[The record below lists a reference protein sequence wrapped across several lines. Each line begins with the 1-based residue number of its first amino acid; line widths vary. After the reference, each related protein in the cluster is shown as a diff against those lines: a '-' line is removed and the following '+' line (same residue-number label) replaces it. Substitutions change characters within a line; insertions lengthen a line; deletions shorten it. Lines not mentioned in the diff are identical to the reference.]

1 MIKTYKINIY
11 ILYIYIDF
19 NRRGIGGWLR
29 IIHFR
34 YSILSRFYHTASHYL
49 RHLLYSYIGL
59 VAQSLGLSRNLRIL
73 PYLVTDYTIN
83 IKLD

>member
-1 MIKTYKINIY
+1 MLKTFKR
-11 ILYIYIDF
+11 D
-19 NRRGIGGWLR
+19 
-29 IIHFR
+29 
-34 YSILSRFYHTASHYL
+34 
-49 RHLLYSYIGL
+49 GL